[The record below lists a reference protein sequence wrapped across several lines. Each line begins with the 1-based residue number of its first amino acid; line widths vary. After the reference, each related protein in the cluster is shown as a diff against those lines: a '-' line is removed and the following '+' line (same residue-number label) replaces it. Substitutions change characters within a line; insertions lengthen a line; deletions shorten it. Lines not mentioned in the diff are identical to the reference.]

1 MPVEWIKISAH
12 YDVIKKKL
20 GEKWNKNR
28 FPIIISLMIKP
39 ADSEKANWSALT
51 LHRNGSANIEREEKR
66 ENKKQNIH
74 TVNLLFM
81 LFFEIVRIVEQTN
94 NKTNLRRTRLVYV
107 CVWCVFGNSFTFSQ
121 NVWMNDTYILDDT
134 CYTFTHSTYKLS

>member
-66 ENKKQNIH
+66 ERAKSRTFILSIYYSCYSSKLWESLNKRIIKQICDGH
-74 TVNLLFM
+74 DWCM
-81 LFFEIVRIVEQTN
+81 C
-94 NKTNLRRTRLVYV
+94 V
-107 CVWCVFGNSFTFSQ
+107 CVRKLFYVLAKCLNERYIYFRRHVLHIYTL
-121 NVWMNDTYILDDT
+121 NV
-134 CYTFTHSTYKLS
+134 